1 MLRCYVHVLFDSGIM
16 VIDSLFCLALLK
28 DSTIKTGDTICFAPV
43 DMQIVMLSYLNKS
56 SIQPLRLML
65 SCVHLC

>member
-43 DMQIVMLSYLNKS
+43 DMQIVM
-56 SIQPLRLML
+56 
-65 SCVHLC
+65 